1 MADKSGHAMSV
12 HLYIPA
18 VCASVALFRF
28 PDSFS
33 FAHFGPHFDIHFKG
47 RVQKSALFVC
57 AENMQI
63 REVVRHDIGPKIRY
77 FEGDSEI
84 RFRGRLV

>member
-1 MADKSGHAMSV
+1 MIVLLYTHATRCEYRPDFARDVFAVDKNGHAMSV

-28 PDSFS
+28 PDSLS

-63 REVVRHDIGPKIRY
+63 
-77 FEGDSEI
+77 
-84 RFRGRLV
+84 